1 MADNGVPVA
10 FRQVRGAG
18 GERLAEPRVFVR
30 AGGDGGGWAEVAG
43 GVDPVVFEGW
53 LAAAGRAHEAA
64 RTLFDIA
71 ARSGPG
77 VPAAERLTGLPRE
90 GLRGLL
96 GGSRE
101 DAVAAVYEWVRRSE
115 GVGLRWTQ
123 LAASDAL
130 AGGEVVNM
138 AAGEGK
144 SWLFLVDAARQ
155 AVRPGTGAVQ
165 VITTRGNLADR
176 EFERYGRVLSPL
188 GFDVHR
194 MNPDSPP
201 PPPAGGR
208 PAMYVGTSQDVG
220 FTVLRT
226 GLVPGQDPAGAVLG
240 ADRRGGG

>member
-1 MADNGVPVA
+1 M
-10 FRQVRGAG
+10 
-18 GERLAEPRVFVR
+18 
-30 AGGDGGGWAEVAG
+30 GGGWAEVAG

-53 LAAAGRAHEAA
+53 LAAAGGAHEAA

-90 GLRGLL
+90 GLRELL

-155 AVRPGTGAVQ
+155 AVAPGTGAVQ

-201 PPPAGGR
+201 PPPAGGGRRCMWGRARMWGSRCCGRAWCRARTR
-208 PAMYVGTSQDVG
+208 PGGCRRGSTRRWMRWMRRSCIPTRSTSCRRG
-220 FTVLRT
+220 CR
-226 GLVPGQDPAGAVLG
+226 AGAG
-240 ADRRGGG
+240 AGRGPGG